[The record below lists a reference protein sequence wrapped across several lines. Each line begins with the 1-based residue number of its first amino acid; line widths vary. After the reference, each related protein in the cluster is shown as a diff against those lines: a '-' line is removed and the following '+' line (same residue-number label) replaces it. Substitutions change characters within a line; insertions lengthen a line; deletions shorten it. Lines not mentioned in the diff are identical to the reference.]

1 MVKPR
6 RTPHGQSAAERAAI
20 SNTANGLSVAQG
32 FCWIN
37 LKGHIEKKCAL
48 SYLKVLSIGSSSR
61 AQSWRFL
68 EKFALPL
75 SGRLLHD
82 SVHQNSTVM
91 IRKKKHVQTASGW
104 YDIFRYNMAAVS
116 FAFPRSLVLDHP
128 SIAVAPLWYHGANSD
143 ASSVSTCVPCTCMDN
158 AMIWRC
164 YGSKFPGGHEWKFGC
179 WDDLVDDIWVRDL
192 KTGWLWRDIW
202 HRCIMMYHCSLA
214 LLYPFMFLFYPFL
227 IDIVPL

>member
-1 MVKPR
+1 MVIRMVKPR

-104 YDIFRYNMAAVS
+104 YDIFRYGCGFLCLSTIFSVGSSQHCCSSAVIS
-116 FAFPRSLVLDHP
+116 R
-128 SIAVAPLWYHGANSD
+128 
-143 ASSVSTCVPCTCMDN
+143 
-158 AMIWRC
+158 RQ
-164 YGSKFPGGHEWKFGC
+164 FGC
-179 WDDLVDDIWVRDL
+179 LIGINLRALHVHGQCND
-192 KTGWLWRDIW
+192 
-202 HRCIMMYHCSLA
+202 LA
-214 LLYPFMFLFYPFL
+214 LLWVK
-227 IDIVPL
+227 ISRGR

>member
-91 IRKKKHVQTASGW
+91 IRKKNMYKQQVVGMISF
-104 YDIFRYNMAAVS
+104 DMAAVS
-116 FAFPRSLVLDHP
+116 FAFLRSLVLDHP
-128 SIAVAPLWYHGANSD
+128 SIAVAPL
-143 ASSVSTCVPCTCMDN
+143 
-158 AMIWRC
+158 
-164 YGSKFPGGHEWKFGC
+164 
-179 WDDLVDDIWVRDL
+179 
-192 KTGWLWRDIW
+192 
-202 HRCIMMYHCSLA
+202 
-214 LLYPFMFLFYPFL
+214 
-227 IDIVPL
+227 

>member
-1 MVKPR
+1 MCIVISEGSLNRQFLKSPKLEIF
-6 RTPHGQSAAERAAI
+6 GEIRAPFKWAF
-20 SNTANGLSVAQG
+20 VA
-32 FCWIN
+32 W
-37 LKGHIEKKCAL
+37 L
-48 SYLKVLSIGSSSR
+48 SSS
-61 AQSWRFL
+61 
-68 EKFALPL
+68 KF
-75 SGRLLHD
+75 
-82 SVHQNSTVM
+82 NSDDPE
-91 IRKKKHVQTASGW
+91 KKHVQTASGW
-104 YDIFRYNMAAVS
+104 YDIFRYGCGFLCLSTIFSVGS
-116 FAFPRSLVLDHP
+116 SQH
-128 SIAVAPLWYHGANSD
+128 AVAPLWYHGANSD

-164 YGSKFPGGHEWKFGC
+164 YGSKFPGGDEWKFGC